1 MTITPALV
9 KELRDKTGCGMMD
22 CKRALEET
30 KGDVKVAVDL
40 LRKKGL
46 ADLAK
51 RASRAANE
59 GIVDAYIHGGGR
71 IAVLVEVNCETD
83 FVARNEDFRQF
94 THDVAMQIA
103 ATSPMFVSRD
113 DVPDELKEA
122 ERDIYRAQG
131 LQEGKPENIIDKII
145 DGRMEK
151 FYQTVCLLE
160 QTFVKNP
167 DITIQD
173 QLGVLV
179 SRIGEN
185 VSIKRFIRYQL
196 GEEL

>member
-1 MTITPALV
+1 MSITPALV
-9 KELRDKTGCGMMD
+9 KELRDKTGSGMMD

-30 KGDVKVAVDL
+30 KGEVDAAVDL

-51 RASRAANE
+51 RAGRTANE

-71 IAVLVEVNCETD
+71 IAVLVEINCETD
-83 FVARNEDFRQF
+83 FVARNEDFRRF
-94 THDVAMQIA
+94 SHDVAMQIA
-103 ATSPMFVSRD
+103 AASPMFVSRN
-113 DVPDELKEA
+113 DVPDELRET

-131 LQEGKPENIIDKII
+131 LQEGKPEKVIDKII

-151 FYQTVCLLE
+151 FYQTVCLLD
-160 QTFVKNP
+160 QAFVKDP
-167 DITIQD
+167 DTTIQD
-173 QLGVLV
+173 QLGALV
-179 SRIGEN
+179 GKIGEN
-185 VSIKRFIRYQL
+185 VSIRRFVRYRL